1 MNALSFYLSTSKYVM
16 QANFADRETW
26 SELYRYLPYLRQAL
40 LCCVC
45 RNIVKDPMGPNHKV
59 CQHFVCKECVD
70 KPMTI
75 KPQCSWCKKRE
86 CYEDA
91 TQLKMVVSCFKKLC
105 EYIMNSPIG
114 RDLQQIDDNGE
125 KDSLINILQ
134 EGVDFDDEYVSP
146 PVVPPPKRLF
156 VPLATPSLPDLS
168 KTSDQESKESSPT
181 TTSTTSPVVET
192 HVPEDSVEPKVNKI
206 TNKLKRVKKPNRR
219 KIRLKKYK
227 WYTKPKKKL
236 TIRKNVLKE
245 KREPSVDQDENLI
258 DVTSIN
264 NVKYEIK
271 NEVHE
276 DSKHERP
283 RLKVKLRKRQEN
295 FSGTGYDSE
304 SETLKRNY
312 NNEKIKIHIDR
323 REKCLNNMEP
333 SIKKLKLLFGENEY
347 KACKC
352 GRGGTSSQLTCLGQR
367 CPCYVKKLPC
377 IKCKCRGCRNPRK
390 TFDPDTEQVLRSL
403 NSTSDPLI
411 VSL

>member
-16 QANFADRETW
+16 QANFADRESW

-40 LCCVC
+40 SCCVC
-45 RNIVKDPMGPNHKV
+45 RSIVKDPMGPNHKV
-59 CQHFVCKECVD
+59 CQHFVCRECVD

-86 CYEDA
+86 CFEVS

-105 EYIMNSPIG
+105 EYIVSSPIG
-114 RDLQQIDDNGE
+114 KDLQEVDNNGE
-125 KDSLINILQ
+125 KGSLIHILE
-134 EGVDFDDEYVSP
+134 EGIDFEDNYKSP

-156 VPLATPSLPDLS
+156 VPSAMGPLPDITLS
-168 KTSDQESKESSPT
+168 SEPEVKDQTQSVSLKEEESPIQKEK
-181 TTSTTSPVVET
+181 
-192 HVPEDSVEPKVNKI
+192 DIIKPKLNKVA
-206 TNKLKRVKKPNRR
+206 NKLNRIKKPHRK

-236 TIRKNVLKE
+236 TLRKNVLKE
-245 KREPSVDQDENLI
+245 TSVPSEDQDENLI

-271 NEVHE
+271 NEIND

-295 FSGTGYDSE
+295 FSDTNFSND
-304 SETLKRNY
+304 SETLKRSLND
-312 NNEKIKIHIDR
+312 EKIKIHIDR
-323 REKCLNNMEP
+323 RDKCVNMEP

-347 KACKC
+347 KVCKC

-390 TFDPDTEQVLRSL
+390 SFDPDTEQVLRSL
-403 NSTSDPLI
+403 NSPTDSLI